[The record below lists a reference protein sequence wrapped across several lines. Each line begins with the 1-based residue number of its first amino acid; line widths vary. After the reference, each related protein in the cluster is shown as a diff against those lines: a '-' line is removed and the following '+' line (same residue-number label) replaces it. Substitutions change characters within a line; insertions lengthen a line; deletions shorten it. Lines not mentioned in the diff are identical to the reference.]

1 MQTHDHGAAHG
12 STRSY
17 FLGFALS
24 LLLTLASFGLVM
36 DGTYPATTTLGAIVA
51 AAVLQILVQMHF
63 FLHLDRS
70 SSQRWNVMVLLYTLI
85 IIAFLV
91 GGTLWIMHNT
101 AIRMMPMGMGMTMP
115 MSH

>member
-17 FLGFALS
+17 LLGFLLS

-36 DGTYPATTTLGAIVA
+36 DGTYPAATTLGAIVA

-101 AIRMMPMGMGMTMP
+101 AIRMMPMPMSMP
-115 MSH
+115 MSMSH

>member
-17 FLGFALS
+17 FLGFLLS
-24 LLLTLASFGLVM
+24 LLLTLVSFGLVM
-36 DGTYPATTTLGAIVA
+36 KGTYPATITLGALVA

-91 GGTLWIMHNT
+91 GGTLWVMHNT
-101 AIRMMPMGMGMTMP
+101 AIRMMPMSMPMP